1 MNSQFINGEWSSGN
15 GINFS
20 STNPA
25 NGDLIWSGNES
36 TPVDVDHAVQAA
48 KEAFKTWKLLKVE
61 ERISYLEKY
70 RSLLEKNKEEFALLV
85 SNETGKPRWECLTE
99 IGAMIGK
106 LAISVKAYE
115 ERCPN
120 RTNPVGDANSVLR
133 FRPIGVMAVFGP
145 FNLPVHLPNGHIL
158 PALIAG
164 NTIVFKPSEQTPTS
178 GEYMIKLFEEAGI
191 PSGVINLVQG
201 ARQTG
206 EGIADNDDVNGILF
220 TGSYRV
226 GSILHKNY
234 GGRPEKMLALEM
246 GGNNPLIV
254 HDVKDLQAAAYL
266 TILSS
271 FITSGQ
277 RCVCARRLIVPEG
290 KEGDEFIDILLD
302 MSKKL
307 IYGDPASKPEPFIGP
322 VISKRSA
329 DMVMVAKAELI
340 EKGAK
345 ELLEMKQDG
354 ALLSPGILDVT
365 GIDLDDEEVFG
376 PLLQIIRVNDFDSAI
391 DEANNTRFGLSAGLI
406 SDDHNKYEKF
416 ISLSNAGIVN
426 WNRQITGAVS
436 SNPFGGSGFSGNFRP
451 SAYFAADYCAYPV
464 SSIEIE
470 KVELP
475 SAILPGIK
483 IEE

>member
-1 MNSQFINGEWSSGN
+1 MSSQYINGEWSSGK
-15 GINFS
+15 GCNFCS
-20 STNPA
+20 HNPV
-25 NGDLIWSGNES
+25 DDEVIWTGNES
-36 TPVDVDHAVQAA
+36 TSCDVGLAVQAA
-48 KEAFKTWKLLKVE
+48 KEAFKSWRLLTPA

-70 RSLLEKNKEEFALLV
+70 KNLLEEKKEEFALLI

-99 IGAMIGK
+99 IGAMVAK

-115 ERCPN
+115 ERCPT
-120 RTNPVGDANSVLR
+120 RSNPVGDASSVLR

-164 NTIVFKPSEQTPTS
+164 NTIVFKPSEQTPAS
-178 GEYMIKLFEEAGI
+178 GEFMIKLFEEAGL
-191 PSGVINLVQG
+191 PPGVVNLVQG

-206 EGIADNDDVNGILF
+206 EAIADNEDVNGILF

-226 GSILHKNY
+226 GSLLHKNY

-254 HDVKDLQAAAYL
+254 HDVKDLQAASYL

-290 KEGDEFIDILLD
+290 EEGDSFINELVE
-302 MSKKL
+302 MSSKL
-307 IYGDPASKPEPFIGP
+307 SYGSPDSNPEPFIGP
-322 VISKRSA
+322 VISKRAA
-329 DMVMVAKAELI
+329 DMVMIAKAELI
-340 EKGAK
+340 EKGAR
-345 ELLEMKQDG
+345 EILEMKQDG

-365 GIDLDDEEVFG
+365 GLELEDEEVFG
-376 PLLQIIRVNDFDSAI
+376 PLLQIIRVKDFDSAI

-406 SDDHNKYEKF
+406 SDDKCKYEKF

-436 SNPFGGSGFSGNFRP
+436 SNPFGGSGFSGNYRP

-464 SSIEIE
+464 SSIEID

-475 SAILPGIK
+475 TAILPGIK
-483 IEE
+483 VKE

>member
-1 MNSQFINGEWSSGN
+1 MSSQFINGEWSFGK
-15 GINFS
+15 GISFS

-25 NGDLIWSGNES
+25 SQEVIWTGNES
-36 TPVDVDHAVQAA
+36 SKCDVDRAVQAA
-48 KEAFKTWKLLKVE
+48 KKAFSDWRLLSAG
-61 ERISYLEKY
+61 ERIAYLERY
-70 RSLLEKNKEEFALLV
+70 TRLLEEHKEEFALLV

-120 RTNPVGDANSVLR
+120 RSNPVGDATAVLR
-133 FRPIGVMAVFGP
+133 FRPVGVLAVFGP

-164 NTIVFKPSEQTPTS
+164 NTIVFKPSEQTPAS
-178 GEYMIKLFEEAGI
+178 GEFMVKLFQKAGI
-191 PSGVINLVQG
+191 PSGVVNLVQG
-201 ARQTG
+201 ARHTG
-206 EGIADNDDVNGILF
+206 ESIADHEDVNGILF

-234 GGRPEKMLALEM
+234 GGHPEKMLALEL

-254 HDVKDLQAAAYL
+254 HDIKDYRAAAYL

-277 RCVCARRLIVPEG
+277 RCVCARRLIVPQG
-290 KEGDEFIDILLD
+290 KEGDDFIRELVS
-302 MSKKL
+302 MSSK
-307 IYGDPASKPEPFIGP
+307 ITYGNPASNPEPFIGP

-329 DMVMVAKAELI
+329 DMVMIAKEELI
-340 EKGAK
+340 EKGAV
-345 ELLEMKQDG
+345 ELLKMTQNG
-354 ALLSPGILDVT
+354 ALLSPGILDVS
-365 GIDLDDEEVFG
+365 GLKLKDEEVFG
-376 PLLQIIRVNDFDSAI
+376 PLLQIIRVKDFDSAI
-391 DEANNTRFGLSAGLI
+391 DEANKTRFGLSAGLI

-416 ISLSNAGIVN
+416 INLSNAGIVN

-436 SNPFGGSGFSGNFRP
+436 SNPFGGSGFSGNYRP

-464 SSIEIE
+464 SSIEID

-475 SAILPGIK
+475 ESILPGIK